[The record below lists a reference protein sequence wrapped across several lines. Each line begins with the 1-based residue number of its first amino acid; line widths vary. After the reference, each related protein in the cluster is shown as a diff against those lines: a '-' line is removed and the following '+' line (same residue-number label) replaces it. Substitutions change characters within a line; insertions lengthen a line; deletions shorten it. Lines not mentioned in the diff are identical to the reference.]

1 MNKAGEGRSV
11 SIFDSF
17 PPRLS
22 LKTNDSKEESVL
34 GNDVTWQNKDVTSKV
49 MAEQFKEK
57 TLNVY
62 GLDVPK
68 IVQVLPTN
76 LPEISANELRIDN
89 LFLLEDGTLA
99 IIDYESAYEESDK
112 VKYLQ
117 YVARVLERYRNE
129 GKLKVKIRMIV
140 IYTADVREEQV
151 KTVYDTGAL
160 KMEIQPAFLSKL
172 DSGEIMNRLRQKVE
186 NGERLT
192 DEEMMEFIILP
203 LTYRGREAK
212 KTAVKEMISL
222 AKGIHETAVLR
233 FVLAGIIVFADKIID
248 IETGEEVA
256 KRIMMTKVD
265 MIFQERTD
273 RAVAEAL
280 EKAAEENKV
289 AMEKATK
296 QATERATKKA
306 TEQATSKAILAFVRD
321 KQEDGVP
328 KDMVIEKLM
337 RFFQL
342 TKKKAERYYERA

>member
-1 MNKAGEGRSV
+1 M
-11 SIFDSF
+11 
-17 PPRLS
+17 
-22 LKTNDSKEESVL
+22 
-34 GNDVTWQNKDVTSKV
+34 GNEVVWQNKDVTSKV

-117 YVARVLERYRNE
+117 YIARVLERYRSE

-151 KTVYDTGAL
+151 NTVYDTGAL

-172 DSGEIMNRLRQKVE
+172 DSENIMKRLRQKVE
-186 NGERLT
+186 SGERLT

-203 LTYRGREAK
+203 LTYRGKEAK
-212 KTAVKEMISL
+212 KAAVKEMISL
-222 AKGIHETAVLR
+222 AKGIHETAVLK

-280 EKAAEENKV
+280 EKAAEENRA
-289 AMEKATK
+289 AMEQVMVEVRKEKEMVKTEKA
-296 QATERATKKA
+296 KA
-306 TEQATSKAILAFVRD
+306 KAEKEKAHKEKEQAIFAYIRD
-321 KQEDGVP
+321 MQEGGAAKGTVL
-328 KDMVIEKLM
+328 EKLM
-337 RFFQL
+337 LIFRL
-342 TKKKAERYYERA
+342 SKKNAERYYEKA

>member
-1 MNKAGEGRSV
+1 M
-11 SIFDSF
+11 
-17 PPRLS
+17 
-22 LKTNDSKEESVL
+22 
-34 GNDVTWQNKDVTSKV
+34 WQNKDVTSKV

-117 YVARVLERYRNE
+117 YVARVLERYRSE

-151 KTVYDTGAL
+151 NTVYDTGAL

-172 DSGEIMNRLRQKVE
+172 DSENIMKRLRQKVE
-186 NGERLT
+186 SGERLT

-203 LTYRGREAK
+203 LTYRGKEAK
-212 KTAVKEMISL
+212 KAAVNEMISL

-280 EKAAEENKV
+280 EKAAEENRA
-289 AMEKATK
+289 AMEQVMVEVRKEKAK
-296 QATERATKKA
+296 VKTEKEKVKA
-306 TEQATSKAILAFVRD
+306 EKEKAKVEKEKAKAEKEKAKVEKEQAIFAYIRD
-321 KQEDGVP
+321 MQEGGAAKGTVL
-328 KDMVIEKLM
+328 EKLM
-337 RFFQL
+337 LIFRL
-342 TKKKAERYYERA
+342 SKKNAERYYEKA

>member
-1 MNKAGEGRSV
+1 MG
-11 SIFDSF
+11 
-17 PPRLS
+17 
-22 LKTNDSKEESVL
+22 KEV
-34 GNDVTWQNKDVTSKV
+34 VWQNKDVTSKV

-117 YVARVLERYRNE
+117 YVARVLERYRSE

-151 KTVYDTGAL
+151 NTVYDTGAL

-172 DSGEIMNRLRQKVE
+172 DSENIMKRLRQKVE
-186 NGERLT
+186 SGERLT

-203 LTYRGREAK
+203 LTYRGKEAK
-212 KTAVKEMISL
+212 KAAVNEMISL

-280 EKAAEENKV
+280 EKAAEENRA
-289 AMEKATK
+289 AMEQVMVEVRKEKAK
-296 QATERATKKA
+296 VKTEKEKVKA
-306 TEQATSKAILAFVRD
+306 EKEKAKVEKEQAIFAYIRD
-321 KQEDGVP
+321 MQEGGAAKGTVL
-328 KDMVIEKLM
+328 EKLM
-337 RFFQL
+337 LIFRL
-342 TKKKAERYYERA
+342 SKKNAERYYEKA

>member
-1 MNKAGEGRSV
+1 M
-11 SIFDSF
+11 
-17 PPRLS
+17 
-22 LKTNDSKEESVL
+22 
-34 GNDVTWQNKDVTSKV
+34 GNEVVWQNKDVTSKV

-117 YVARVLERYRNE
+117 YVARVLERYRSE

-151 KTVYDTGAL
+151 NTVYDTGAL

-172 DSGEIMNRLRQKVE
+172 DSENIMKRLRQKVE
-186 NGERLT
+186 SGERLT

-203 LTYRGREAK
+203 LTYRGNEAK
-212 KTAVKEMISL
+212 KAAVNEMISL

-273 RAVAEAL
+273 RAVAAAL
-280 EKAAEENKV
+280 EKAAVENKA
-289 AMEKATK
+289 AMEQVMVEVRKEKAK
-296 QATERATKKA
+296 VNAEKEKA
-306 TEQATSKAILAFVRD
+306 KVEKEKAKVEKEQAIFAYIRD
-321 KQEDGVP
+321 MQEGGAAKGTVL
-328 KDMVIEKLM
+328 EKLM
-337 RFFQL
+337 LIFRL
-342 TKKKAERYYERA
+342 SKKNAERYYEKA

>member
-1 MNKAGEGRSV
+1 M
-11 SIFDSF
+11 
-17 PPRLS
+17 
-22 LKTNDSKEESVL
+22 
-34 GNDVTWQNKDVTSKV
+34 GNEVVWQNKDVTSKV

-117 YVARVLERYRNE
+117 YVARVLERYRSE

-151 KTVYDTGAL
+151 NTVYDTGAL

-172 DSGEIMNRLRQKVE
+172 DSENIMKRLRQKVE
-186 NGERLT
+186 SGERLT

-203 LTYRGREAK
+203 LTYRGKEAK
-212 KTAVKEMISL
+212 KAAVNEMISL

-273 RAVAEAL
+273 RAVAAAL
-280 EKAAEENKV
+280 EKAAVENKA
-289 AMEKATK
+289 AMEQVMVEVRKEKAK
-296 QATERATKKA
+296 VKA
-306 TEQATSKAILAFVRD
+306 EKEKAKVEKEKAKVEKEQAIFAYIRD
-321 KQEDGVP
+321 MQEGGAAKGTVL
-328 KDMVIEKLM
+328 EKLM
-337 RFFQL
+337 LIFRL
-342 TKKKAERYYERA
+342 SKKNAERYYEKA

>member
-1 MNKAGEGRSV
+1 M
-11 SIFDSF
+11 
-17 PPRLS
+17 
-22 LKTNDSKEESVL
+22 
-34 GNDVTWQNKDVTSKV
+34 GNEVVWQNKDVTSKV

-117 YVARVLERYRNE
+117 YVARVLERYRSE

-151 KTVYDTGAL
+151 NTVYDTGAL

-172 DSGEIMNRLRQKVE
+172 DSENIMKRLRQKVE
-186 NGERLT
+186 SGERLT

-203 LTYRGREAK
+203 LTYRGKEAK
-212 KTAVKEMISL
+212 KAAVNEMISL

-273 RAVAEAL
+273 RAVAAAL
-280 EKAAEENKV
+280 EKAAVENKA
-289 AMEKATK
+289 AMEQVMVEVRKEKAKVKAEKEKAKVEKEKAKVEKEQAIFAYIRDMQEGGATK
-296 QATERATKKA
+296 GTV
-306 TEQATSKAILAFVRD
+306 L
-321 KQEDGVP
+321 
-328 KDMVIEKLM
+328 EKLM
-337 RFFQL
+337 LIFRL
-342 TKKKAERYYERA
+342 SKKNAERYYEKA